1 MPLTPRS
8 PSAAAAPKGPAEPPG
23 SPLVPTRAARPARWS
38 RIARPLCGG
47 CALLFLMGDDG
58 ISREE
63 YLCEAAV
70 LHLVGCCPD
79 FPASEL
85 EATARTPEGL
95 VMAIRHRRLPIA
107 AVQFHPESILSF
119 AGGFGLRLIENAI
132 VTLAA
137 ERQAAAE

>member
-1 MPLTPRS
+1 VPQFGVCLGLQGMVEAFGGSLVVM
-8 PSAAAAPKGPAEPPG
+8 AEPRHG
-23 SPLVPTRAARPARWS
+23 KRWS
-38 RIARPLCGG
+38 ITHDGSGLFAGLPSPADVGAYHSLTARI
-47 CALLFLMGDDG
+47 D
-58 ISREE
+58 
-63 YLCEAAV
+63 
-70 LHLVGCCPD
+70 D